1 MAKRFMKKIKHPR
14 ALKLIKNYSP
24 KQQMSDEIEIYPNG
38 IFQFSISMILEDI
51 ESGLFAPKM
60 ERINIEKWRK
70 THTTSS
76 GLNEEHLQCVD
87 TKKPIIQAEIRIG
100 KFEIIDGNH
109 RFEKAFMDGKKT
121 INSYI
126 IYGEELV
133 KYFYDVKGYA
143 CFVKYWN
150 SKLEES

>member
-1 MAKRFMKKIKHPR
+1 
-14 ALKLIKNYSP
+14 
-24 KQQMSDEIEIYPNG
+24 MSDEIEIYPNG
-38 IFQFSISMILEDI
+38 IFQFLISNILEDI
-51 ESGLFAPKM
+51 DKGTFAPKM
-60 ERINIEKWRK
+60 ERINIDKWK
-70 THTTSS
+70 KMHITSS
-76 GLNEEHLQCVD
+76 RLDEEHLQGVD

-109 RFEKAFMDGKKT
+109 RFEKASRDGKKT
-121 INSYI
+121 INSYK

-133 KYFYDVKGYA
+133 PYFYTKLGYE

>member
-1 MAKRFMKKIKHPR
+1 MKKTKYPR
-14 ALKLIKNYSP
+14 TLKMIKNYVP
-24 KQQMSDEIEIYPNG
+24 KQPISDEIEIYPNG
-38 IFQFSISMILEDI
+38 IFQFFISKIIEDI
-51 ESGLFAPKM
+51 DNGTFVPKM

-76 GLNEEHLQCVD
+76 GLDEEHLQGVY

-109 RFEKAFMDGKKT
+109 RFEKAFRDGKKT
-121 INSYI
+121 INSYK
-126 IYGEELV
+126 IYGEELIP
-133 KYFYDVKGYA
+133 YFYDRKGYE
-143 CFVKYWN
+143 CFVEYWN

>member
-1 MAKRFMKKIKHPR
+1 MKKTQHPR
-14 ALKLIKNYSP
+14 ALKLIKNYVQ
-24 KQQMSDEIEIYPNG
+24 KQPLSEEIEIYPNG
-38 IFQFSISMILEDI
+38 IFQFFISKIMEDI
-51 ESGLFAPKM
+51 EHGTFAPKK
-60 ERINIEKWRK
+60 ERINIDKWRK

-76 GLNEEHLQCVD
+76 GLNEEHLQTVD

-100 KFEIIDGNH
+100 RFEIIDGNH
-109 RFEKAFMDGKKT
+109 RFEKAIRDGKKT
-121 INSYI
+121 INSYK

-133 KYFYDVKGYA
+133 PYFYDRKGYE

>member
-1 MAKRFMKKIKHPR
+1 MKKTKHPR
-14 ALKLIKNYSP
+14 ALKLIKNYIP
-24 KQQMSDEIEIYPNG
+24 KQPISDEIEIYPNG
-38 IFQFSISMILEDI
+38 IFQFFISKIVEDI
-51 ESGLFAPKM
+51 DNGIFVPKM
-60 ERINIEKWRK
+60 ERIDIEKWRK
-70 THTTSS
+70 THTISS
-76 GLNEEHLQCVD
+76 RLDEEHLQGVD

-109 RFEKAFMDGKKT
+109 RFEKASRDGKKT
-121 INSYI
+121 INSYK

-133 KYFYDVKGYA
+133 PYFYDRKGYE